1 MIGDGACED
10 GAELGVL
17 VLAALAARARGVV
30 DHALGER
37 GERGVRIARD
47 IDHGVRDAEL
57 AIRRREESCEPR
69 RARLRAIPRDEIAER
84 TDAGLGRRDVLAC
97 RRLTR
102 AEMPLGAA
110 FGGPAVEAPAAAI
123 RCESTSISGLFA
135 GCIWRAAA
143 FIRHAAEAAI
153 IEE

>member
-1 MIGDGACED
+1 MIGDGARKD

-69 RARLRAIPRDEIAER
+69 RARLGAIPRYAIAER
-84 TDAGLGRRDVLAC
+84 ADAGLGRRDILAC
-97 RRLTR
+97 RRMSS
-102 AEMPLGAA
+102 AEMLLGAA
-110 FGGPAVEAPAAAI
+110 FRERAVEVPP
-123 RCESTSISGLFA
+123 
-135 GCIWRAAA
+135 
-143 FIRHAAEAAI
+143 AI
-153 IEE
+153 IRGEAT